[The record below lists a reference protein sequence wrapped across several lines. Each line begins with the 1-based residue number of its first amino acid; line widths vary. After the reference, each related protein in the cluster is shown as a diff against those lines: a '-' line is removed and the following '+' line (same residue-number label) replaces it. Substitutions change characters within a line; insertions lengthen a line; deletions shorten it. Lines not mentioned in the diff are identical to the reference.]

1 MTETVA
7 GQEKSTRETD
17 AGERPLPELE
27 ADLLAL
33 ASDLAAAE
41 CRWLQMVEE
50 FDRREGWAGF
60 GVLSC
65 AHWLSWRCGLSLTTA
80 HEKVRV
86 ARALR
91 TLPAVLK
98 AFESGELSYARTR
111 AIVRAATP
119 ENEEHL
125 VELARH
131 STGAQLEK
139 IVRATVGVR
148 KLDEVKERAAQC
160 YVHSHWE
167 DDGSLIFRARLGP
180 EQGAAL
186 LRAIDAAQ
194 AADWRAGAD
203 TDEVEDGV
211 DANEVDPAGD
221 TATDTAGDVD
231 VDAEVDAALFAAAGQ
246 VPAAAAVAV
255 DPTEHEHPPATREE
269 RILDRVDALVTV
281 AEAYLAGQAPVA
293 GADVY
298 QVVVHVRDDAPPHIE
313 DGPALPTETALR
325 LACDSSAYCVHR
337 GRRGQV
343 LDVGRKTRR
352 IHSALRKALWLR
364 DGGCRFPGCQR
375 TRRVDAH
382 HVRHWLHLGPTALD
396 NLVLLCRR
404 HHGSVHEG
412 GFGLVMG
419 ADGQPI
425 FTLPDGS
432 DFPEVPALLPSTG
445 DPASWHRVPVASHAV
460 DTRWLGDRLDLVA
473 AVDSVLR
480 AKRSRPVGTGDEG
493 RAWPSVPPQRAA
505 RVTEPT

>member
-7 GQEKSTRETD
+7 GQGDLARD
-17 AGERPLPELE
+17 GLPGERPLPELE

-60 GVLSC
+60 GVMSC

-91 TLPAVLK
+91 GLPKVVE

-148 KLDEVKERAAQC
+148 KLDEVKERTAQC

-167 DDGSLIFRARLGP
+167 DDGSLVFRARLGP

-194 AADWRAGAD
+194 AADWRAEAG
-203 TDEVEDGV
+203 TDGDAEDGPDV
-211 DANEVDPAGD
+211 VSEAGD
-221 TATDTAGDVD
+221 T
-231 VDAEVDAALFAAAGQ
+231 E
-246 VPAAAAVAV
+246 PAVVEPA
-255 DPTEHEHPPATREE
+255 DHEHPPATREE
-269 RILDRVDALVTV
+269 RTLSRVEALVTV

-298 QVVVHVRDDAPPHIE
+298 QVVVHVRDDAPPHVE

-337 GRRGQV
+337 GPRGQV

-382 HVRHWLHLGPTALD
+382 HVRHWLHGGPTALH

-404 HHGSVHEG
+404 HHGSVHDG

-432 DFPEVPALLPSTG
+432 AFPEVPALWTLDRRSSALAPGAGGRPS
-445 DPASWHRVPVASHAV
+445 RRQPVARRP
-460 DTRWLGDRLDLVA
+460 DGPGRRRR
-473 AVDSVLR
+473 LR
-480 AKRSRPVGTGDEG
+480 AESEARTATGYRHRHPDRAVG
-493 RAWPSVPPQRAA
+493 AAAA
-505 RVTEPT
+505 RG